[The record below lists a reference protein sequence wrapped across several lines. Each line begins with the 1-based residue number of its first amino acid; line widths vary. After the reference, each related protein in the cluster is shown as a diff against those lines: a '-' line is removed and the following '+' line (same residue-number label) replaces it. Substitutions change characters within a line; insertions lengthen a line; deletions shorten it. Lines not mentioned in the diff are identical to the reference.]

1 MAIANQTQP
10 PQHLHHFV
18 IPRITMSTTYTV
30 TINHNGATSTVQ
42 VPADQTILQVA
53 LDSGIELPSSCLAG
67 VCTTCAAKVVSG
79 TVEQPDAMGVSSE
92 LQAEG
97 YVLLCTAYP
106 RSDVTVEAG
115 KEDELYDR
123 QFGQP
128 S

>member
-1 MAIANQTQP
+1 
-10 PQHLHHFV
+10 
-18 IPRITMSTTYTV
+18 MSNTYTV
-30 TINHNGATSTVQ
+30 KINHNGETITVN
-42 VPADQTILQVA
+42 VPEDQTILQVA
-53 LDSGIELPSSCLAG
+53 LDSGADLPSSCLAG

-79 TVEQPDAMGVSSE
+79 TVEQPDAMGVSSD

-106 RSDVTVEAG
+106 RSDLEVEAG